1 MIFFDMYASSL
12 SLSFGTTVVYDNAE
26 FNLSS
31 RDKVGIVGVNGA
43 GKTTLFKLILGE
55 LSPDAGRIDTGG
67 ARLGYL
73 PQTIEIT
80 NPEITVWEF
89 LTTGRPIAKLEKQ
102 LQNLYQQ
109 IADTPDDAQVQSDID
124 HVQSELDYYECYTAE
139 DTLLEIIDNIHID
152 SDMLDMRLRDL
163 SGGQKSKVAF
173 ARLLYSMAEI
183 LLLDEPTNHLD
194 ATTKDWVCNY
204 LKKYRGMV
212 LIISHDC
219 EFLNNIVNKIL
230 YVDKVTKKMT
240 IR

>member
-1 MIFFDMYASSL
+1 MYASSL

-139 DTLLEIIDNIHID
+139 DTLLEIIDNMHID

-173 ARLLYSMAEI
+173 ARLL
-183 LLLDEPTNHLD
+183 
-194 ATTKDWVCNY
+194 
-204 LKKYRGMV
+204 
-212 LIISHDC
+212 
-219 EFLNNIVNKIL
+219 
-230 YVDKVTKKMT
+230 
-240 IR
+240 